1 MQVKLQWVTPDA
13 EKQIAFMAR
22 GSNPANQDNPE
33 YEKLFRYCLK
43 NGHWSPF
50 QMASMCI
57 YVETSLAVAAQIKRH
72 WSIAA
77 CEPEDVQELSMRY
90 LDSLNAGLGYQ
101 PIELRKS
108 GATNRQSSVEPLANG
123 KGRAANYLVNE
134 LLGEITYLHSEL
146 IKMGVANE
154 CARMILPMATT
165 TRFFLSG
172 SCRSWMHYFDQR
184 LDEHAQ
190 KEHREVAQ
198 AIYEIFS
205 EHFPIVAQCLQAKQS
220 E

>member
-1 MQVKLQWVTPDA
+1 MIVRLQWVTPDA
-13 EKQIAFMAR
+13 EQQIAFMAR

-33 YEKLFRYCLK
+33 YEKLFRYCLR
-43 NGHWSPF
+43 NGHVSPF

-90 LDSLNAGLGYQ
+90 LDSLDAGLGYQ
-101 PIELRKS
+101 PIELRKA
-108 GATNRQSSVEPLANG
+108 GATNRQSSTEPLSEDE
-123 KGRAANYLVNE
+123 GRAAIYLVNE
-134 LLGEITYLHSEL
+134 LLGEITYLHDEL

-172 SCRSWMHYFDQR
+172 SCRSWIHYFDQR

-198 AIYEIFS
+198 EIYEIFK
-205 EHFPIVAQCLQAKQS
+205 EQFPTVCKSLKRA
-220 E
+220 